1 MGFIFKI
8 TIHITKEQFM
18 DRLFTILLLILAV
31 PMLAVSQQTPQAFVG
46 GQIIPIVGDPISEGT
61 LIVQNGKVIAIG
73 PSNDITIPGDAQRHD
88 VSGKVIMPGLVD
100 SHSHIGSG
108 DGGDRSSAMHPD
120 VRILDSIDPRSD
132 TFKKALAGGIT
143 TVNVMPGSGHLMSGK
158 TTYLKLREADTIE
171 DMLFVDDPTEE
182 IAGGLKMANGTN
194 PIGDGPFPGT
204 RAKSAAMVRE
214 LFIKAQ
220 EYKKKLEEAE
230 DDPEKMPTR
239 DLGMETLVQ
248 VLNGE
253 RVVHNHTHRHD
264 DILTAIRLS
273 EEFGYRMVLH
283 HVSEAWKI
291 ADEIAEAEIPASIIV
306 LDSPGGKMEAADIR
320 YENGAVLEDAGV
332 TVGYHTD
339 ASITDTRL
347 FLRSAAFG
355 VRAGMSRDAAL
366 KAVTIANAR
375 MLDLQDRVGTLEEG
389 KDADFVILT
398 GDPLSTY
405 TRVQQ
410 TWVEGKKRFD
420 LSNPEDKKYATGGY
434 KVFKR
439 ATQNHHHGRH

>member
-1 MGFIFKI
+1 MKRLTILCLLFIFFLPAILPGQSKPQVFSGAKI
-8 TIHITKEQFM
+8 ISISGE
-18 DRLFTILLLILAV
+18 
-31 PMLAVSQQTPQAFVG
+31 
-46 GQIIPIVGDPISEGT
+46 PIENGT
-61 LIVQNGKVIAIG
+61 LVVQNGEITAVGSEEEVDI
-73 PSNDITIPGDAQRHD
+73 PSDAKQHD

-108 DGGDRSSAMHPD
+108 DGGDRSAALHPG

-158 TTYLKLREADTIE
+158 TVYLKLRKADQIE
-171 DMLFVDDPTEE
+171 EMLFVDDPTEQV
-182 IAGGLKMANGTN
+182 AGGLKMANGTN
-194 PIGDGPFPGT
+194 PLGDGPFPGT
-204 RAKSAAMVRE
+204 RAKSATMVRE

-220 EYKKKLEEAE
+220 DYKEKIEEANG
-230 DDPEKMPTR
+230 DPDEMPSR

-273 EEFGYRMVLH
+273 KEFGYRLVLH

-291 ADEIAEAEIPASIIV
+291 ADEIAAADVPCSIIV
-306 LDSPGGKMEAADIR
+306 LDSPGGKMEAVDIQ
-320 YENGAVLEDAGV
+320 YNNGAKLEDAGV

-347 FLRSAAFG
+347 FLRSGAFG
-355 VRAGMSRDAAL
+355 VRAGMSRKKAL
-366 KAVTIANAR
+366 EALTLANAQ
-375 MLDLQDRVGTLEEG
+375 MLDLENRVGTLEEG
-389 KDADFVILT
+389 KDADFIVLS
-398 GDPLSTY
+398 GDPMSVY

-420 LSNPEDKKYATGGY
+420 LSNPQDREYATGGY
-434 KVFKR
+434 KVFER
-439 ATQNHHHGRH
+439 AAQHHHGEK

>member
-1 MGFIFKI
+1 MNRFF
-8 TIHITKEQFM
+8 TPL
-18 DRLFTILLLILAV
+18 LFLLLI
-31 PMLAVSQQTPQAFVG
+31 PMIGFSQQQAQVFEG
-46 GQIIPIVGDPISEGT
+46 AKIIPIEGEPISDGV
-61 LIVQNGKVIAIG
+61 LVVQNGKIKAVG
-73 PSNDITIPGDAQRHD
+73 TRGEITVPENAKTHD
-88 VSGKVIMPGLVD
+88 VDGKIIMPGLVD

-108 DGGDRSSAMHPD
+108 DGGDRSSALHPD
-120 VRILDSIDPRSD
+120 VRILDSIDPESD

-158 TTYLKLREADTIE
+158 TVYLKLRKADTIE
-171 DMLFVDDPTEE
+171 EMLFVDNPLKEV
-182 IAGGLKMANGTN
+182 AGGLKMANGTN
-194 PIGDGPFPGT
+194 PIGSAPFPGT

-214 LFIKAQ
+214 LFLKAQ
-220 EYKKKLEEAE
+220 NYKEKIEKA
-230 DDPEKMPTR
+230 DGDPEKMPTR

-273 EEFGYRMVLH
+273 KEFGYRLVLH
-283 HVSEAWKI
+283 HVSEAWKVP
-291 ADEIAEAEIPASIIV
+291 DEIAQADVPASIIV
-306 LDSPGGKMEAADIR
+306 LDSPGGKMEASNIK
-320 YENGAVLEDAGV
+320 YENGAILEDAGV

-366 KAVTIANAR
+366 KAVTEANAK
-375 MLDLQDRVGTLEEG
+375 MLDLEDRVGTLEEG
-389 KDADFVILT
+389 KDADFIVLS

-420 LSNPEDKKYATGGY
+420 LSNPKDQKYANGGY
-434 KVFKR
+434 GVYER
-439 ATQNHHHGRH
+439 ATMNHHHGRQ

>member
-1 MGFIFKI
+1 MKGS
-8 TIHITKEQFM
+8 FM
-18 DRLFTILLLILAV
+18 KRLLLLSLLVALFPVMLLAQSQPHAFTGGKIIPIDGEPIENGTMVVQDGKILAV
-31 PMLAVSQQTPQAFVG
+31 GAAGDVE
-46 GQIIPIVGDPISEGT
+46 IPD
-61 LIVQNGKVIAIG
+61 NAKK
-73 PSNDITIPGDAQRHD
+73 HD

-143 TVNVMPGSGHLMSGK
+143 TVNVLPGSGHLMSGR
-158 TTYLKLREADTIE
+158 TLHLKLRKADQIE
-171 DMLFVDDPTEE
+171 GMLFVDDPTEQV
-182 IAGGLKMANGTN
+182 AGGLKMANGTN
-194 PIGDGPFPGT
+194 PLGDGPFPGT

-220 EYKKKLEEAE
+220 DYKQKIEQA
-230 DDPEKMPTR
+230 DGDPEKMPTR
-239 DLGMETLVQ
+239 DIGMETLVQ
-248 VLNGE
+248 VLEGD
-253 RVVHNHTHRHD
+253 RIVHNHTHRHD
-264 DILTAIRLS
+264 DILTAIRLA
-273 EEFGYRMVLH
+273 EEFDYRLVLH
-283 HVSEAWKI
+283 HVSEAWKV
-291 ADEIAEAEIPASIIV
+291 ADEIAEADVPASIIV
-306 LDSPGGKMEAADIR
+306 LDSPGGKMEAVDIR
-320 YENGAVLEDAGV
+320 YENGAKLEDAGV

-366 KAVTIANAR
+366 NALTKANAK
-375 MLDLQDRVGTLEEG
+375 MMDLDNRVGTLEEG
-389 KDADFVILT
+389 KDADFIVLS
-398 GDPLSTY
+398 GDPLSVY

-420 LSNPEDKKYATGGY
+420 LSNPKDRKYATGGY
-434 KVFKR
+434 NVFQR
-439 ATQNHHHGRH
+439 AAQNHHHGRK

>member
-1 MGFIFKI
+1 MNRFF
-8 TIHITKEQFM
+8 TPL
-18 DRLFTILLLILAV
+18 LFLLLI
-31 PMLAVSQQTPQAFVG
+31 PMIGFSQQQAQVFEG
-46 GQIIPIVGDPISEGT
+46 AKIIPIEGEPISDGV
-61 LIVQNGKVIAIG
+61 LIVQNGKIKAVG
-73 PSNDITIPGDAQRHD
+73 TRGEITVPENAKTHD
-88 VSGKVIMPGLVD
+88 VDGKIIMPGLVD

-108 DGGDRSSAMHPD
+108 DGGDRSSALHPD
-120 VRILDSIDPRSD
+120 VRILDSIDPESD

-158 TTYLKLREADTIE
+158 TVYLKLRKADTIE
-171 DMLFVDDPTEE
+171 EMLFVDNPLKEV
-182 IAGGLKMANGTN
+182 AGGLKMANGTN
-194 PIGDGPFPGT
+194 PIGSAPFPGT

-214 LFIKAQ
+214 LFLKAQ
-220 EYKKKLEEAE
+220 NYKEKIEKA
-230 DDPEKMPTR
+230 DGDPEKMPTR

-273 EEFGYRMVLH
+273 KEFGYRLVLH
-283 HVSEAWKI
+283 HVSEAWKVP
-291 ADEIAEAEIPASIIV
+291 DEIAQADVPASIIV
-306 LDSPGGKMEAADIR
+306 LDSPGGKMEASNIK
-320 YENGAVLEDAGV
+320 YENGAILEDAGV

-366 KAVTIANAR
+366 KAVTEANAK
-375 MLDLQDRVGTLEEG
+375 MLDLEDRVGTLEEG
-389 KDADFVILT
+389 KDADFIVLS

-420 LSNPEDKKYATGGY
+420 LSNPKDQKYANGGY
-434 KVFKR
+434 GVYER
-439 ATQNHHHGRH
+439 ATMNHHHGRQ